1 MLSYL
6 AVHDSE
12 ALQRRIDKRSPDLF
26 KAFPHRPQLQVNCL
40 STLRLQE
47 LDDTPIYKQNQT
59 IQNVEQIEALSKVR
73 SETQFFWYPILVCS
87 FTRLMSKCFAC
98 VEDQQHIASVHY
110 PATTLLDN
118 TGHFPGPFSGIL
130 GKIQCVSRVL
140 ELCVCIWAK
149 A

>member
-6 AVHDSE
+6 TVHNSE

-26 KAFPHRPQLQVNCL
+26 KAFPPRPQLQVNCL

-47 LDDTPIYKQNQT
+47 LSDTPIYKPNQT

-73 SETQFFWYPILVCS
+73 SEIQFFWFPIPVHS

-110 PATTLLDN
+110 PTTTLLDD
-118 TGHFPGPFSGIL
+118 TGHFSGTFPGIFD
-130 GKIQCVSRVL
+130 KI
-140 ELCVCIWAK
+140 
-149 A
+149 